1 MCAAPGS
8 KTSQLLESLYK
19 NTMDPKGMIIAN
31 DADAK
36 RAYLLVHQTSRISCS
51 SLCITTHTAQ
61 SFPSLYSNK
70 DIPKLIKSIIGKEE
84 ESEGIIEKDIDE
96 IDNMNH
102 ENHLP
107 GIFDRIL
114 CDVPCSGDGTL
125 V

>member
-19 NTMDPKGMIIAN
+19 NTTDPKGMIIAN

-61 SFPSLYSNK
+61 NFPSLYSNNDIPTLGK
-70 DIPKLIKSIIGKEE
+70 DIE
-84 ESEGIIEKDIDE
+84 
-96 IDNMNH
+96 DNNIS
-102 ENHLP
+102 HLP

-125 V
+125 VYIFIIIIY